1 VINPWYFQYNIPVA
15 FSRCETA
22 IPSFYKFR
30 TTLKGNLPLF
40 SKKDSIEY
48 GKNEY
53 LIFPY
58 FNDYN
63 DYILKD
69 VPAFID
75 EPYINSR
82 INYLARLVFELNTFT
97 TIGAKFEFNTS
108 WEEISNDLLENK
120 YFGQQ
125 IDASYFLE
133 KHLKK
138 LIKEIEKENKKEKLI
153 AIYDF
158 VRTTM
163 KWNEECSKYASQDLK
178 RSFKERT
185 GNSADINL
193 MLLSML
199 KKAEFNVKPI
209 LLSTRENGILY
220 PNIPSE
226 GSLNYTICV
235 VLLDDE
241 KIFLDATEKY
251 CPIGVLPERC
261 LNGTAKVI
269 NKFYPSDIE
278 IIANKKSN
286 QTAQV
291 QLKIDS
297 SGTISGN
304 IIQSFE
310 NNIAID
316 IRNKLKNGKFEDY
329 IEEVK
334 KNYSDIEIENIEIN
348 NLDSIYSNLTIK
360 YDVNI
365 LGETTLGGDLL
376 YINPMLGLGT
386 NENPFKLDD
395 RNYPVD
401 FAYPFSEKYL
411 FSITIPDNYTVDEI
425 PETAIVKLPDS
436 KGNFK
441 YSVNKIGNTL
451 YIVSILNINQAVF
464 SNIEYFELKE
474 LYSAIVSKQAEMIVL
489 KKI

>member
-269 NKFYPSDIE
+269 
-278 IIANKKSN
+278 
-286 QTAQV
+286 
-291 QLKIDS
+291 
-297 SGTISGN
+297 
-304 IIQSFE
+304 
-310 NNIAID
+310 
-316 IRNKLKNGKFEDY
+316 
-329 IEEVK
+329 
-334 KNYSDIEIENIEIN
+334 
-348 NLDSIYSNLTIK
+348 
-360 YDVNI
+360 
-365 LGETTLGGDLL
+365 
-376 YINPMLGLGT
+376 
-386 NENPFKLDD
+386 
-395 RNYPVD
+395 
-401 FAYPFSEKYL
+401 
-411 FSITIPDNYTVDEI
+411 
-425 PETAIVKLPDS
+425 LPLA
-436 KGNFK
+436 K
-441 YSVNKIGNTL
+441 
-451 YIVSILNINQAVF
+451 
-464 SNIEYFELKE
+464 
-474 LYSAIVSKQAEMIVL
+474 
-489 KKI
+489 